1 MSAATL
7 AALAD
12 ASRSIGYLDGVHRAL
27 LTNAGT
33 WAIAKRE
40 AAASATLAFGPV
52 NERRM
57 REAFTRRDFALDMG
71 DAATAAAGT
80 LQAMLGLTV
89 RHHGRW
95 SDDNA
100 VVVSSVLRGQD
111 SALRGAAS
119 LRASTALV
127 SDIAQGLDESRAT
140 ALVQAAVATM
150 CVAGVAPSG
159 PLTGIVA
166 RHIGLVVL
174 ARAGGC
180 FDLRFPPVS
189 WALLAAPGSW
199 ETIATAVVGGGAPN
213 GARVEEALAVYFKA
227 VAHAAHTAG
236 FFVESAAGEVARA
249 GGSARARNSELTWNQ
264 QCVLDIAIG
273 LPSASMVQLE
283 ALTGLTKRTLK
294 RIVQVLEERGALEA
308 CAGASAGSTIVRARS
323 AMRLHLDAIH
333 HYPGGVGH
341 TWPDEQGDSEVTRS

>member
-40 AAASATLAFGPV
+40 AAASATLAFGSV

-57 REAFTRRDFALDMG
+57 REAFTRRDYALDMG

-111 SALRGAAS
+111 SGLRDAAS
-119 LRASTALV
+119 LRASTVLTD
-127 SDIAQGLDESRAT
+127 DIAQCLDESRAP
-140 ALVQAAVATM
+140 ALVQAAIATM
-150 CVAGVAPSG
+150 CVAAVVPSD
-159 PLTGIVA
+159 PRTAIVA

-174 ARAGGC
+174 ARAGAC

-189 WALLAAPGSW
+189 WALHSAPGAW
-199 ETIATAVVGGGAPN
+199 ETIETAVAGGGVPSE
-213 GARVEEALAVYFKA
+213 ARVDEALAVYFRA
-227 VAHAAHTAG
+227 VAHAAHAAG

-249 GGSARARNSELTWNQ
+249 GGSARTRSRELTCNQ

-273 LPSASMVQLE
+273 LPSVSMVQLE
-283 ALTGLTKRTLK
+283 ALTGLTTRTLK
-294 RIVQVLEERGALEA
+294 RIVQVLEERGAVDVR
-308 CAGASAGSTIVRARS
+308 GAASSDHMVVRARR
-323 AMRLHLDAIH
+323 AMALHLDAIR
-333 HYPGGVGH
+333 HYPGGVAH
-341 TWPDEQGDSEVTRS
+341 PWPDVRGDS